1 MALNNNHM
9 NTYNIALLPGDG
21 IGEEVCME
29 AVKVLR
35 RIEEKYAVEFK
46 ITGGLIGGAAW
57 PEFGNHFP
65 NETKALVEKS
75 DAVLFGS
82 VGGPVNAQ
90 FEPQWKDC
98 EKNSILA
105 IRKFIGASIN
115 LRPAPIFKELA
126 HFCPLRSDIIGD
138 ESFEILVIRELSG
151 GIYFGEHSRPD
162 ANTALDTS
170 SYDRPTIEKI
180 AKFSF
185 QAAQNRNKTLHSIDK
200 ANVLETSRLWREVFE
215 TEAKNWPE
223 VQFHN
228 LYVDNA
234 VQQLVKWPKQFD
246 VIACPNLFGDI
257 ISDLTSV
264 FPGSLGMLG
273 SASFG
278 SKIETG
284 LQTETSDMRPV
295 SKFIHLYEPSG
306 GSAPD
311 LEGKNVANPIAQIYS
326 AAMML
331 RHSFEMH
338 EAADSIE
345 AAVLKT
351 IQTGFRTGDIYAEG
365 QDETKLSCSEMG
377 DKICEYL

>member
-1 MALNNNHM
+1 MK
-9 NTYNIALLPGDG
+9 TYKIALLPGDG
-21 IGEEVCME
+21 IGEEVCQE

-35 RIEEKYAVEFK
+35 KIENQHDVEFK

-57 PEFGNHFP
+57 PEYGHHFP
-65 NETKALVEKS
+65 DQTKALVEKS

-82 VGGPVNAQ
+82 VGGAVEAQ
-90 FEPQWKDC
+90 FEPRWLDC

-105 IRKFIGASIN
+105 IRKFLGASIN
-115 LRPAPIFKELA
+115 LRPAPIFKELS
-126 HFCPLRSDIIGD
+126 HFCPLRADIIGED
-138 ESFEILVIRELSG
+138 SFEILVIRELSG
-151 GIYFGEHSRPD
+151 GIYFGEHSRPTPD
-162 ANTALDTS
+162 TAYDS
-170 SYDRPTIEKI
+170 STYDRATITKL
-180 AKFSF
+180 AQFAF

-215 TEAKNWPE
+215 LESKNWPE
-223 VQFHN
+223 VKFHN

-278 SKIETG
+278 T
-284 LQTETSDMRPV
+284 R
-295 SKFIHLYEPSG
+295 IHLYEPSG

-311 LEGKNVANPIAQIYS
+311 LEGLNIANPIAQIYS

-338 EAADSIE
+338 TAANAIDEAI
-345 AAVLKT
+345 LKT
-351 IQTGFRTGDIYAEG
+351 IQAGYRTGDIFMEG
-365 QDETKLSCSEMG
+365 KGETKLSCSQMG
-377 DKICEYL
+377 DKICEFI

>member
-1 MALNNNHM
+1 MK
-9 NTYNIALLPGDG
+9 TYNIALLPGDG

-35 RIEEKYAVEFK
+35 KIEEKHSVAFK

-57 PEFGNHFP
+57 PEYGNHFP
-65 NETKALVEKS
+65 DETKTLVEAS
-75 DAVLFGS
+75 DAILFGS

-115 LRPAPIFKELA
+115 LRPAPIFKELN
-126 HFCPLRSDIIGD
+126 HFCPLRPDIIGD

-151 GIYFGEHSRPD
+151 GIYFGEHSRPTPD
-162 ANTALDTS
+162 TAFDSS
-170 SYDRPTIEKI
+170 SYDRATIEKI
-180 AKFSF
+180 AKFAF

-215 TEAKNWPE
+215 NESQNWPE
-223 VQFHN
+223 VTFHN

-278 SKIETG
+278 DK
-284 LQTETSDMRPV
+284 
-295 SKFIHLYEPSG
+295 IHLYEPSG

-311 LEGKNVANPIAQIYS
+311 IEGLNVANPMAQIFS
-326 AAMML
+326 AALML
-331 RHSFEMH
+331 RHSFGMT
-338 EAADSIE
+338 EAADAID
-345 AAVLKT
+345 AAILKT
-351 IQTGFRTGDIYAEG
+351 IQAGFRTGDIYMEG
-365 QDETKLSCSEMG
+365 KGETKLSCSEMG
-377 DKICEYL
+377 NKICELL

>member
-1 MALNNNHM
+1 M
-9 NTYNIALLPGDG
+9 NIYKIALLPGDG
-21 IGEEVCME
+21 IGEEVCAQ

-35 RIEEKYAVEFK
+35 KIESKYNVEFK
-46 ITGGLIGGAAW
+46 FMGGLIGGAAW
-57 PEFGNHFP
+57 TKFGSHFP
-65 NETKALVEKS
+65 EETKILVKNS
-75 DAVLFGS
+75 DAILFGS

-90 FEPQWKDC
+90 FEPQWQDC

-115 LRPAPIFKELA
+115 LRPASIFKELS
-126 HFCPLRSDIIGD
+126 HFCPLRPDIIG
-138 ESFEILVIRELSG
+138 EECFEILVIRELSE
-151 GIYFGEHSRPD
+151 GIYFGEHSRPTPD
-162 ANTALDTS
+162 SAFDSS
-170 SYDRPTIEKI
+170 SYERNTIQKL

-185 QAAQNRNKTLHSIDK
+185 ETAQNRNKILHSVDK

-215 TEAKNWPE
+215 TESQNWPE
-223 VQFHN
+223 VTFQN

-234 VQQLVKWPKQFD
+234 VQQLVKEPRQFD

-278 SKIETG
+278 SKLVKSG
-284 LQTETSDMRPV
+284 LNLQSPDLTNTDFV
-295 SKFIHLYEPSG
+295 HLYEPSG

-311 LEGKNVANPIAQIYS
+311 IAGKNIANPMAQIYS
-326 AAMML
+326 AALML
-331 RHSFEMH
+331 RHSFALP
-338 EAADSIE
+338 EAANDINK
-345 AAVLKT
+345 AVLKT
-351 IQTGFRTGDIYAEG
+351 IKNGFRTSDIYTENRG
-365 QDETKLSCSEMG
+365 ETKLSCTKMG